1 MTQLANGGAFWNA
14 LRAHKIMGAAIEHSE
29 VDGIVTLLSAMG
41 AAGWGRRFTAYGLA
55 TAYHETAGTMRPI
68 HEYGSREYLRNNYD
82 VTGRRPAIA
91 RSMGNIM
98 PGDGVR
104 YAGRGYVQ
112 LTWRN
117 NYERAGAA
125 LGRDLVGQP
134 DDAMLPEVAADVMT
148 RGMAEGWFTG
158 RKLSDFI
165 TGTRC
170 DFKGARA
177 VINGTDKA
185 AIIANV
191 ADKFLGC
198 LTAGGWA

>member
-1 MTQLANGGAFWNA
+1 MA
-14 LRAHKIMGAAIEHSE
+14 
-29 VDGIVTLLSAMG
+29 
-41 AAGWGRRFTAYGLA
+41 
-55 TAYHETAGTMRPI
+55 
-68 HEYGSREYLRNNYD
+68 RN
-82 VTGRRPAIA
+82 
-91 RSMGNIM
+91 MGNIN

-117 NYERAGAA
+117 NYVRAGQA
-125 LGRDLVGQP
+125 LGRDLVTHP
-134 DDAMLPEVAADVMT
+134 DDAMLPDVAADVMT

-165 TGTRC
+165 TAARC

-191 ADKFLGC
+191 ADKFLDC

>member
-1 MTQLANGGAFWNA
+1 MTQLAKPAAFYDA
-14 LRAHKIMGAAIEHSE
+14 LRAHKIMGATLDQSE
-29 VDGIVTLLSAMG
+29 VDGLEILLRAMG
-41 AAGWGRRFTAYGLA
+41 DAGWGRRFTAYGLA
-55 TAYHETAGTMRPI
+55 TAYHETAGTMQPI

-82 VTGRRPAIA
+82 VTGRRPAYA
-91 RSMGNIM
+91 RNMGNIS

-117 NYERAGAA
+117 NYALAGIA
-125 LGRDLVGQP
+125 LDRDLVGRP
-134 DDAMLPEVAADVMT
+134 DDAMIPAVAAEIMV
-148 RGMAEGWFTG
+148 RGMSAGWFTG
-158 RKLSDFI
+158 RRLSDYI
-165 TGTRC
+165 TIGRC

-185 AIIANV
+185 AVIANV